1 MQDKQDQG
9 EGMVTGIEFL
19 AFTLGEENY
28 GIDILTVQEIRAY
41 ETVTRIANM
50 PDFIKGV
57 INLRGVIVP
66 IVDMRIKFKLADV
79 VYNQFTVVIVLNV
92 CGRVIGMVVDGV
104 SDVISLTPEQ
114 IHPKPEFGS
123 SLDTQYLIG
132 LGTANER
139 MIILVDIERLMS
151 AKDMALIERAAA

>member
-1 MQDKQDQG
+1 
-9 EGMVTGIEFL
+9 
-19 AFTLGEENY
+19 
-28 GIDILTVQEIRAY
+28 
-41 ETVTRIANM
+41 
-50 PDFIKGV
+50 
-57 INLRGVIVP
+57 
-66 IVDMRIKFKLADV
+66 
-79 VYNQFTVVIVLNV
+79 
-92 CGRVIGMVVDGV
+92 MVVDGV